1 MSGSLQRELV
11 ISPTCITASA
21 PPAFAFQ
28 SFANMHNIPLEILE
42 AILLNLA
49 HTHQINERF
58 SALTPTSRRSILSAR
73 LVWGAYRTTKP
84 LRQLFVQVLEET
96 PFVVTNH
103 KDARGRI
110 SGLDAISRSEYA
122 RDLTTL
128 SFCPMV
134 FDNQLHAM
142 TWPPNTFET
151 LLTAIS
157 RFPSLKHI
165 CYFTLP
171 PKMVKGR
178 WVNDNGRDM
187 YAWAPPRH
195 QIMGEVDPSFERY
208 SRPEMQA
215 ARYFGHLQWCFEQGG
230 VETLTMP
237 FGGNIGS
244 FCAIPWSHMT
254 IDCPMFPASLRRV
267 SINLMIQRSAQPIF
281 DGWLFH
287 CPNLEY
293 LDIALCRSPECDP
306 DLPMDIWWTRDDFPW
321 FPTLARPKEYALTKL
336 TELRLAIEV
345 GFCNTHSTFLDGLTD
360 FPALKKL
367 VLGQFMTFHMDWK
380 SFLDNLGETNEWR
393 IDLDVLWLLNPLQ
406 DDNAEEWTHPPYARY
421 GNDATTLAAARG
433 AAKEVRI
440 IHKAF
445 PWDDGV
451 IKGVER
457 LGEGRGFRYP
467 SFDVFEEQ
475 DVNEGR

>member
-1 MSGSLQRELV
+1 MSGSLQCELV
-11 ISPTCITASA
+11 ILPTCITVSA

-84 LRQLFVQVLEET
+84 LRQLFVRVLEET

-103 KDARGRI
+103 KDARGCI
-110 SGLDAISRSEYA
+110 SGFDALSRSEYA

-134 FDNQLHAM
+134 FDGQLHAA

-151 LLTAIS
+151 LFAAIS

-165 CYFTLP
+165 RYFTLP
-171 PKMVKGR
+171 PENVKGR
-178 WVNDNGRDM
+178 WVNDDGRDM
-187 YAWAPPRH
+187 YAWNPPRH
-195 QIMGEVDPSFERY
+195 QITGEVDPSFDRD

-215 ARYFGHLQWCFEQGG
+215 ARYFGHLQRCFEQGG

-237 FGGNIGS
+237 YCGNVAS

-254 IDCPMFPASLRRV
+254 IDCPVFPASLRRI
-267 SINLMIQRSAQPIF
+267 SINLMIQRSAQPVF
-281 DGWLFH
+281 DGWLFQ
-287 CPNLEY
+287 CFNLEH
-293 LDIALCRSPECDP
+293 LDIALCRPPEHDP
-306 DLPMDIWWTRDDFPW
+306 DLPMQIWWTRENFPW
-321 FPTLARPKEYALTKL
+321 YPTLARPKEYALTKL
-336 TELRLAIEV
+336 TEVRISAEV
-345 GFCNTHSTFLDGLTD
+345 GFPSSHLTFLHGLTD

-367 VLGQFMTFHMDWK
+367 VLGQFMTHHMDWEGLFNK
-380 SFLDNLGETNEWR
+380 LRDTGKYR
-393 IDLDVLWLLNPLQ
+393 IDLDVLWLMNPLQ
-406 DDNAEEWTHPPYARY
+406 DNNADEWTHPPYARY

-433 AAKEVRI
+433 AAKEVRV
-440 IHKAF
+440 IHEAF

-451 IKGVER
+451 IKGVGK

-467 SFDVFEEQ
+467 SFNVFEEQ
-475 DVNEGR
+475 DAIEER